1 MTAVGGAPAGDHSID
16 DSELR
21 VGALQHGLVAVRIVH
36 PLGSEPVAMLQV
48 GQDHGAD
55 VGRAAPG
62 VGVDPTVTPSAEPP
76 TVGTEP
82 VVAPGALAAASSD
95 RAVGEPIVVIS
106 PVSTVKIGRASC
118 RESMQDHE

>member
-21 VGALQHGLVAVRIVH
+21 VGALQHGRVAVRIVH

-55 VGRAAPG
+55 VGRAASG

-76 TVGTEP
+76 TVGTGP

-95 RAVGEPIVVIS
+95 RAVGEPLVVIS
-106 PVSTVKIGRASC
+106 PEIGRA
-118 RESMQDHE
+118 HV